1 MNLNQNVNRWM
12 PIALAGAA
20 VVIGTLLLPIG
31 PGLWWMADGE
41 DEVAPQRAP
50 SSSKAVSVP
59 RATPLSAPPSPT
71 PLITQSSASPSPTPT
86 PPSPAS
92 PSPQVTSPKASPVAS
107 AVVSQKPPVSKPATS
122 GIVHIS
128 LADNG
133 KTFSLVPGQVALLDG
148 LPPNGVADLHV
159 NITDPNVAI
168 YRSRNGG
175 NGVAPELAL
184 VAKAPGTTD
193 VVVTFMHAGSSSGAV
208 IGVAFTLK
216 VTAA

>member
-1 MNLNQNVNRWM
+1 M
-12 PIALAGAA
+12 
-20 VVIGTLLLPIG
+20 
-31 PGLWWMADGE
+31 
-41 DEVAPQRAP
+41 
-50 SSSKAVSVP
+50 
-59 RATPLSAPPSPT
+59 
-71 PLITQSSASPSPTPT
+71 
-86 PPSPAS
+86 
-92 PSPQVTSPKASPVAS
+92 
-107 AVVSQKPPVSKPATS
+107 SKPATS

-193 VVVTFMHAGSSSGAV
+193 VVVTFMHAGRSSGAV